1 MTPEQWLR
9 ARVAGAPEQLV
20 SAMVA
25 ALPRTAG
32 SVPEALAAGALELY
46 SRVARGT
53 GGRADAEPLLAA
65 DALFTHAFQAQ
76 AEISPEDLTGFAS
89 RLTTRLAE
97 VAT

>member
-9 ARVAGAPEQLV
+9 THVAGAPEQLV

-25 ALPRTAG
+25 ALPPTAG
-32 SVPEALAAGALELY
+32 SVPETLAAGALDLY

-53 GGRADAEPLLAA
+53 GARADAEPLLAA

-76 AEISPEDLTGFAS
+76 AELSPADLTGFAT
-89 RLTTRLAE
+89 RLNTRLAE
-97 VAT
+97 VAP